1 MFEILESIV
10 AVEDTPR
17 PAGEE
22 RGLQVGVTP
31 RSHPRYRGRGQ
42 RPRAKPRA
50 TAKTKAR
57 TKAETPGRLVVPITH
72 GRPHRGA
79 RPRNGLS
86 RRRLRLHHGNGQT
99 IAGIINGSIYL
110 FISEGHT
117 ALCSQPTDRMRPRP
131 GMGGVDI
138 CAVRHTF
145 FAMHCLHCLQLH
157 LVIRVCFAQIV
168 YAGAD

>member
-1 MFEILESIV
+1 MGRDRAMVATGDVFVIILAMGGRSLV
-10 AVEDTPR
+10 LLM
-17 PAGEE
+17 
-22 RGLQVGVTP
+22 GL
-31 RSHPRYRGRGQ
+31 
-42 RPRAKPRA
+42 
-50 TAKTKAR
+50 
-57 TKAETPGRLVVPITH
+57 
-72 GRPHRGA
+72 
-79 RPRNGLS
+79 
-86 RRRLRLHHGNGQT
+86 
-99 IAGIINGSIYL
+99 SIYL

-157 LVIRVCFAQIV
+157 SVICVCFAQVV